1 MRILFLGSGPFGIPA
16 LRQLQPICDD
26 LVVGTV
32 PDAPRGR
39 QRKPAPCPLKEVALE
54 LGLPIF
60 ESERLK
66 GAAGREFLETTGAQL
81 VITADIRLILG
92 RSFLESVPLGCFNL
106 HGSILP
112 RWRGAAPIVRALL
125 AGDEEIGVSLY
136 RMVPALDAGPV
147 VSMQRWTPPNRITAE
162 EAEEYL
168 SERAAELLVD
178 SLEALKSGEPPLVE
192 QDDGAATLAP
202 KIDKSEGWIDWEQ
215 SAARIDRQIRA
226 LQPWPRTRSHWQEA
240 GSTAEEGEILI
251 IHSGIP
257 EDSAPDSSATDL
269 PGTVTDVSSEG
280 ILVACGEGSLRIGRL
295 QRSGKKPMPA
305 ADFLRGLPMKPG
317 DRFVTHAP
325 PEKGDEPR

>member
-66 GAAGREFLETTGAQL
+66 GASGREFLETSGAQL

-92 RSFLESVPLGCFNL
+92 RSFLEAVPLGCFNL

-147 VSMQRWTPPNRITAE
+147 VAMHRWTAPARVTAE
-162 EAEEYL
+162 EAETYL

-178 SLEALKSGEPPLVE
+178 HLEALKSGQPPLQD
-192 QDDGAATLAP
+192 QDDAAATLAP
-202 KIDKSEGWIDWEQ
+202 KVDKSEGWIDWGL
-215 SAARIDRQIRA
+215 SAVQVDRQIRA
-226 LQPWPRTRSHWQEA
+226 LQPWPRTRSHWQAAEA
-240 GSTAEEGEILI
+240 DGEDGEILI
-251 IHSGIP
+251 LHSGTA
-257 EDSAPDSSATDL
+257 ENSSSADP

-280 ILVACGEGSLRIGRL
+280 ILVKCGEGSIRIGHL
-295 QRSGKKPMPA
+295 QRSGRKPLPA

-317 DRFVTHAP
+317 DRFVRRAP
-325 PEKGDEPR
+325 PEKGNVPR

>member
-16 LRQLQPICDD
+16 LRRLHSLCDD

-54 LGLPIF
+54 LGIPIF

-66 GAAGREFLETTGAQL
+66 GSAGRQFLEDTGAQL

-92 RSFLESVPLGCFNL
+92 RSFLQSVPLGCFNL

-125 AGDEEIGVSLY
+125 TGDEEIGVSLY

-147 VSMQRWTPPNRITAE
+147 VAIHRWRPPAQVTAE
-162 EAEEYL
+162 EAEEVL
-168 SERAAELLVD
+168 SERAADLLAEH
-178 SLEALKSGEPPLVE
+178 LEALRSGQPPLAD
-192 QDDGAATLAP
+192 QDDAEATLAP
-202 KIDKSEGWIDWEQ
+202 KVDKAEGWIDWQ
-215 SAARIDRQIRA
+215 QPAHHIDRQIRA
-226 LQPWPRTRSHWQEA
+226 LQPWPRTRSLWKPADSTQE
-240 GSTAEEGEILI
+240 EEILI
-251 IHSGIP
+251 LHQGTV
-257 EDSAPDSSATDL
+257 EESSTTDL
-269 PGTVTDVSSEG
+269 PGTVTDVSPEG
-280 ILVACGEGSLRIGRL
+280 ILVACGEGSLRLGRL
-295 QRSGKKPMPA
+295 QRSGKKPLPA

-317 DRFVTHAP
+317 DRLISQTP
-325 PEKGDEPR
+325 PEKGDPSS